1 MDSPIQDVAGGV
13 AFDATLWLWDGDAAW
28 HFVTLPEPL
37 SDAIEWHAAAHGQER
52 GFGSVRVEV
61 TVGATT
67 WRTSLFPDKGRGA
80 YVLPVK
86 REVRV
91 REGLEVGSDVRVGL
105 RLASD

>member
-1 MDSPIQDVAGGV
+1 MAAPIHDIDDGA
-13 AFDATLWLWDGDAAW
+13 AFEATLWLWEGDAPW
-28 HFVTLPEPL
+28 HFVTVPEQL
-37 SDAIEWHAAAHGQER
+37 SDAIEWHAAANGQER

-86 REVRV
+86 RAVRAA
-91 REGLEVGSDVRVGL
+91 EGLEAGSDVRVEL
-105 RLASD
+105 RLATD